1 MGNFSK
7 IANSILLVGPPGT
20 GKERVEFRFS
30 LPLASQMGHDSKIY
44 LFNCVMLRGLVF
56 SFFSLIDILF

>member
-30 LPLASQMGHDSKIY
+30 LPLASQMGHDSKSY
-44 LFNCVMLRGLVF
+44 LLTV
-56 SFFSLIDILF
+56 